1 MMFLT
6 RGILILSVLFLF
18 LGCQKNI
25 QTVEILRPN
34 WAEATLKATGSDK
47 LPAGTD
53 NAANRLRSL
62 QRAKIDAY
70 KNLREDVLNIRI
82 TDSKSLEEYIKD
94 KDVMKGQVDEF
105 IKRGKVTA
113 VRYTAEESIEVDV
126 ELYLGKG
133 FELIIKK

>member
-1 MMFLT
+1 MIFLT
-6 RGILILSVLFLF
+6 RGILVLAVLFLF
-18 LGCQKNI
+18 SGCQKNI
-25 QTVEILRPN
+25 QTVEVLRPN

-47 LPAGTD
+47 LTAGTD

-82 TDSKSLEEYIKD
+82 TDSKSLGEYIKD